1 MIHIMATTM
10 LRIGHSDYIDGEDV
24 AEGLANHMMND
35 SAYELF
41 TSGDVLKVLDE
52 MIEKY
57 S

>member
-1 MIHIMATTM
+1 MATTM